1 MKRFTSLVLG
11 LFISLSVF
19 AQAEDSTSVTEARNT
34 RNKTITEV
42 FANDSSKSIF
52 ESPLFQSFE
61 GIGVAPV
68 KEAYKLNRITV
79 DSILAADS
87 LNPNFWRVYSY
98 QAVNLFVQA
107 NQSPKVTM
115 AIFLPWFVILF
126 LLVVIIL
133 TIKTIFVR
141 PWVSDATKPENDPNA
156 SIEKQAEENAE
167 DSPLEDGEPAGTQL

>member
-11 LFISLSVF
+11 LFFSLSVF
-19 AQAEDSTSVTEARNT
+19 AQADDSTTVSKALTT
-34 RNKTITEV
+34 RNQTIAEV
-42 FANDSSKSIF
+42 LAFDSSQSIL
-52 ESPLFQSFE
+52 ETPLFQSFE
-61 GIGVAPV
+61 SVGVAPV
-68 KEAYKLNRITV
+68 KEAYKLNRTTV

-107 NQSPKVTM
+107 NESPKMAM

-133 TIKTIFVR
+133 GIKTIFVR
-141 PWVSDATKPENDPNA
+141 PWVSNATKPENDPNA
-156 SIEKQAEENAE
+156 SIKKPAEENAE
-167 DSPLEDGEPAGTQL
+167 ESPPDGGEPAGTH